1 MGSAVFPGSPSAPGP
16 GQELRPETMHHTHHT
31 SLISGPVGTGL
42 EPQTRKARVHG
53 LFEAAEGTRS
63 LDLLLANG
71 LADPRDVDRVM
82 STFRLQ
88 MSDISGPG
96 DASKRRLDARRSGT
110 FGAVF
115 PATNPGT
122 VSSGPRDP
130 RESGPSPPLTVGEPR
145 IEAPGSRPGNTR
157 SDRILEDAVPIQV
170 SRTRAVS
177 LCSDPEGRI
186 AARSV
191 CRSHD
196 NADQSRESVSGCS
209 AGPAADCASSHSAP
223 RLSSSPAR
231 G

>member
-1 MGSAVFPGSPSAPGP
+1 MRPEAPSRGAATSLTRSTPPRHQSMGSAVFPGSPSAPGP

-42 EPQTRKARVHG
+42 EPQTRKARVLG

-82 STFRLQ
+82 STFRLE

-115 PATNPGT
+115 PEPIPEPCRLAQGI
-122 VSSGPRDP
+122 
-130 RESGPSPPLTVGEPR
+130 RESL
-145 IEAPGSRPGNTR
+145 
-157 SDRILEDAVPIQV
+157 DL
-170 SRTRAVS
+170 
-177 LCSDPEGRI
+177 
-186 AARSV
+186 
-191 CRSHD
+191 H
-196 NADQSRESVSGCS
+196 
-209 AGPAADCASSHSAP
+209 HH
-223 RLSSSPAR
+223 
-231 G
+231 